1 MDSKST
7 ESLSRAGC
15 RNDHFHASPSHS
27 MTTCLLILLGAL
39 TASAFLAGDAEAQII
54 REDLY
59 VTNGGVS
66 AAVPSGNTLY
76 IGGDFTEVGPAT
88 GGWVPID
95 STTGA
100 PVSGFPKVAG
110 YIWGGG
116 LRWIGWLVHRRFI
129 CGRGRSPKV

>member
-1 MDSKST
+1 MASKSA
-7 ESLSRAGC
+7 EPLSRAG
-15 RNDHFHASPSHS
+15 RRIDHFHASPSHS

-39 TASAFLAGDAEAQII
+39 TASAFLAGDAEAQTI

-59 VTNGGVS
+59 VTNGSGVEVVALS
-66 AAVPSGNTLY
+66 ENTLY
-76 IGGDFTEVGPAT
+76 IGGGFTEVGPAT

-110 YIWGGG
+110 YIESECG
-116 LRWIGWLVHRRFI
+116 L
-129 CGRGRSPKV
+129 